1 LYLEYKTVSVA
12 FDTLKFARAL
22 RDKAHLPAEQA
33 ESIAEAFGEATGEQ
47 LVTKADLRDVG
58 ADLRAEGVRQ
68 GAKVSDA
75 LAAHDSRFVKIE
87 GELALL
93 KWMVGFN
100 LAATVG
106 VLFCSCG
113 TDVGYRSTS
122 LQASPK
128 GNEAVALFH
137 RKPPPSLSGATDSRA
152 GLPPAPRR

>member
-68 GAKVSDA
+68 GAKVSGE
-75 LAAHDSRFVKIE
+75 SGE
-87 GELALL
+87 GI
-93 KWMVGFN
+93 M
-100 LAATVG
+100 
-106 VLFCSCG
+106 
-113 TDVGYRSTS
+113 
-122 LQASPK
+122 
-128 GNEAVALFH
+128 
-137 RKPPPSLSGATDSRA
+137 
-152 GLPPAPRR
+152 RR